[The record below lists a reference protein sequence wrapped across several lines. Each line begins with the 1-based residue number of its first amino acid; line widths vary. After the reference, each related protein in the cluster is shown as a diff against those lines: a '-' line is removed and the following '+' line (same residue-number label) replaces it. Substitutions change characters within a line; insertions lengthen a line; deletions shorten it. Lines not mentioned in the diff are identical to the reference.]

1 MDLQMLQLLMA
12 VPASLGFALFFNM
25 RGTAMVLAA
34 LGGFISWGVFL
45 LVGHW
50 LPGVAAPCFIAS
62 VAAALY
68 AELLAVRF
76 RAPSSI
82 FFIVGVIPLIP
93 GRYLFDTMQA
103 AVAADWAQFWDLA
116 SVTGQYALAIALGI
130 SAVWAVR
137 EVVRSLREKKGRPEG
152 RDGECPPTSE
162 PR

>member
-25 RGTAMVLAA
+25 RGPAMVLAA
-34 LGGFISWGVFL
+34 LGGFVSWGVFL
-45 LVGHW
+45 GVGCIM
-50 LPGVAAPCFIAS
+50 PGVVVPCFAAS

-68 AELLAVRF
+68 AELLAARF

-103 AVAADWAQFWDLA
+103 AVAADWVRFWDLA
-116 SVTGQYALAIALGI
+116 SITGQYALAIALGI
-130 SAVWAVR
+130 SAVWAAR
-137 EVVRSLREKKGRPEG
+137 EVVRSLREKKGVV
-152 RDGECPPTSE
+152 
-162 PR
+162 

>member
-25 RGTAMVLAA
+25 QGPAMVLAA
-34 LGGFISWGVFL
+34 LGGFVSWGVFL
-45 LVGHW
+45 GVGCIM
-50 LPGVAAPCFIAS
+50 PGVVVPCFAAS

-68 AELLAVRF
+68 AELLAARF

-103 AVAADWAQFWDLA
+103 AVAADWVRFWDLA
-116 SVTGQYALAIALGI
+116 SITGQYALAIALGI
-130 SAVWAVR
+130 SAVWAAR
-137 EVVRSLREKKGRPEG
+137 EVVRSLREKKGVV
-152 RDGECPPTSE
+152 
-162 PR
+162 